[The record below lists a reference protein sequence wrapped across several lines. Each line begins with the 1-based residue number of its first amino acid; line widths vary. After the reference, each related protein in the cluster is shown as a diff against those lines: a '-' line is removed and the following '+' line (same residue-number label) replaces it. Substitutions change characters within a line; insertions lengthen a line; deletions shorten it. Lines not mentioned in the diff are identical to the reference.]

1 MALML
6 NSLVHVVL
14 YLYYGLTGIGIRP
27 DWKVIIIENV
37 VLRDRAVINVIVEFS
52 IIYPF
57 IYFTASSH

>member
-27 DWKVIIIENV
+27 DWKVMIIANV
-37 VLRDRAVINVIVEFS
+37 ILRDICPYIINGIV
-52 IIYPF
+52 
-57 IYFTASSH
+57 

>member
-27 DWKVIIIENV
+27 DWKVMIIENLLLMDLTPYCLV
-37 VLRDRAVINVIVEFS
+37 NGIVEL
-52 IIYPF
+52 
-57 IYFTASSH
+57 

>member
-27 DWKVIIIENV
+27 DWKVIIIQNV
-37 VLRDRAVINVIVEFS
+37 VLRHLDVINVIVEFS
-52 IIYPF
+52 ITYPF
-57 IYFTASSH
+57 IYFTASSY